1 MGMDYT
7 PQPNFNAVAGKVK
20 APAIAMIVV
29 SALGIVYQLGM
40 LVARLAGVA
49 MSTMPTGNMSAEQ
62 ARIVNM
68 LSGGLGLVGA
78 VLAVAVG
85 GFIIFASMK
94 MMNLQ
99 NWGMALAAAILIII
113 PCLSP
118 CCCLGIPVGIWA
130 IVVLVNAEV
139 KAAFR

>member
-49 MSTMPTGNMSAEQ
+49 MSNMPTGNMSAEQ

>member
-1 MGMDYT
+1 MRRIGRVTT
-7 PQPNFNAVAGKVK
+7 P
-20 APAIAMIVV
+20 
-29 SALGIVYQLGM
+29 
-40 LVARLAGVA
+40 GVA

-68 LSGGLGLVGA
+68 FSGGLGLVGA

>member
-7 PQPNFNAVAGKVK
+7 PQPNFSAVAGKVK

-68 LSGGLGLVGA
+68 FSGGLGLVGA

>member
-1 MGMDYT
+1 MDYT

-29 SALGIVYQLGM
+29 SALGILYQLGM

-49 MSTMPTGNMSAEQ
+49 MSNMPTGNMSAEQ